1 MASRMEKDD
10 GSKKIFHGSDNM
22 DLESAMSRI
31 IPLHSNVLETGT
43 CGVDVWLWILVLTH
57 YICLVAVVQ

>member
-1 MASRMEKDD
+1 MMDL
-10 GSKKIFHGSDNM
+10 KKIFHSSDNT
-22 DLESAMSRI
+22 DLESGTSCI
-31 IPLHSNVLETGT
+31 IPLHSKVQETGT